1 MDSKIKYIISFSKKW
16 WSNIWY
22 SKFLLKLEMNDV
34 IFKKNSSVENNGDQV
49 VSESTNDKDNTFV
62 QFVVNKESN
71 KKFLKLFRKFGFWHS
86 SWNIE

>member
-1 MDSKIKYIISFSKKW
+1 
-16 WSNIWY
+16 
-22 SKFLLKLEMNDV
+22 MNDV

-71 KKFLKLFRKFGFWHS
+71 KKFLKLFRKFGF
-86 SWNIE
+86 

>member
-1 MDSKIKYIISFSKKW
+1 MDSKIKYIINFSKKW

-34 IFKKNSSVENNGDQV
+34 IFKKNSSVENNGGQV
-49 VSESTNDKDNTFV
+49 VSESTNDKDNIFV

-71 KKFLKLFRKFGFWHS
+71 KKFLKLFRKFSFWHS
-86 SWNIE
+86 SWNIK